1 MSLAFKFST
10 MKTRYLILHMIG
22 FALQVNSAYAQTAKN
37 DSLSKSHDEMMAI
50 IMTQPKVPI
59 KTIGILVY
67 DGYNT
72 LDAMGPYHTLAELMG
87 TKAFFIAKHKGM
99 IKNQRGLQMKV
110 DTSFAEVK
118 SLDILV
124 IPGGAVETFMQTQ
137 DTATLNW
144 IKEIDKTTQYTTSV
158 CTGSWILGATGLLK
172 GKNATSN
179 WYRAEEM
186 MAMYGANFKK
196 ERWVKDGK
204 YWTSA
209 GVTAGMDM
217 SLAIIDD
224 LMGRRY
230 TEGVMLDLEYDP
242 KPPYY
247 AGVPEKAEP
256 IVADMMKEMYDMA
269 LLPLIEKEKKARQ
282 TKKKN
287 PVFVQWPAL
296 DDYHSVMSK
305 TFHPAEEGNIEPTK
319 ANAALLSEK
328 AKLLS
333 QSVIPESLNKPGM
346 KELVAKL
353 EKESFA
359 LAKLVKLKKTDAKL
373 KEAIFSLHDRFHEIM
388 GKCMEH

>member
-1 MSLAFKFST
+1 MKSFKIIAAITFFVFTTAVCAGQTTNSDSLAK
-10 MKTRYLILHMIG
+10 RH
-22 FALQVNSAYAQTAKN
+22 N
-37 DSLSKSHDEMMAI
+37 EMMAI

-72 LDAMGPYHTLAELMG
+72 LDAMGPYHTLAEIMVAK
-87 TKAFFIAKHKGM
+87 TFFIAKQKGM

-110 DTSFAEVK
+110 DTSFADVK
-118 SLDILV
+118 NLDILV

-137 DTATLNW
+137 DTVTLNW
-144 IKEIDKTTQYTTSV
+144 IKHIDKTTTYTTSV

-186 MAMYGANFKK
+186 MKLYGATFKK

-242 KPPYY
+242 KPPYN
-247 AGVPEKAEP
+247 AGVPEKSEP

-269 LLPLIEKEKKARQ
+269 LLPLIEAEKKKAAP
-282 TKKKN
+282 KK
-287 PVFVQWPAL
+287 PSVFAQWLAL
-296 DDYHSVMSK
+296 DEYHKVMSA
-305 TFHPAEEGNIEPTK
+305 TFHPAEEGNLAPLK
-319 ANAALLSEK
+319 ANANELAAK

-333 QSVIPESLNKPGM
+333 QSAIPSDFQKAGI
-346 KELVAKL
+346 KELIGKL
-353 EKESFA
+353 EKESAA
-359 LAKLVKLKKTDAKL
+359 LAKMVKTKKSDEVLKK
-373 KEAIFSLHDRFHEIM
+373 AIFTLHDRFHEVM
-388 GKCMEH
+388 GKCRE

>member
-1 MSLAFKFST
+1 MEAKFIFLNILSIVFSFKS
-10 MKTRYLILHMIG
+10 
-22 FALQVNSAYAQTAKN
+22 VYAQTTN
-37 DSLSKSHDEMMAI
+37 SDSLTKRHNEMMAI

-72 LDAMGPYHTLAELMG
+72 LDAMGPYHTLAEIMG
-87 TKAFFIAKHKGM
+87 TKTFFIARERGM
-99 IKNQRGLQMKV
+99 IKNQRGLEMKV
-110 DTSFAEVK
+110 DTSFADVK
-118 SLDILV
+118 NLDILV

-137 DTATLNW
+137 DTVTLNW
-144 IKEIDKTTQYTTSV
+144 IRQIDKTTQYTTSV
-158 CTGSWILGATGLLK
+158 CTGSWILGAAGLLK

-186 MAMYGANFKK
+186 MKLYGANFRK

-269 LLPLIEKEKKARQ
+269 LLPLIEKEKKKIASQ
-282 TKKKN
+282 K
-287 PVFVQWPAL
+287 PSVFSQWPAL
-296 DDYHSVMSK
+296 DEYHKVMSK
-305 TFHPAEEGNIEPTK
+305 TFHPAEEGNLEPIKTY
-319 ANAALLSEK
+319 AAELAAK
-328 AKLLS
+328 AKLLN
-333 QSVIPESLNKPGM
+333 QSAIPEAFHKPGI
-346 KELVAKL
+346 KELVIKL
-353 EKESFA
+353 ENESAA
-359 LAKLVKLKKTDAKL
+359 LTQLVKAKKNDGVLKK
-373 KEAIFSLHDRFHEIM
+373 AIYALHDRFHEIM
-388 GKCMEH
+388 GKCKQ

>member
-1 MSLAFKFST
+1 MNTTKIIACIVFS
-10 MKTRYLILHMIG
+10 I
-22 FALQVNSAYAQTAKN
+22 FATSICIAQTTNN
-37 DSLSKSHDEMMAI
+37 DSLTKRHNEMMSI
-50 IMTQPKVPI
+50 IMTQPKIPI

-72 LDAMGPYHTLAELMG
+72 LDAMGPYHTLAEIMG
-87 TKAFFIAKHKGM
+87 TKTFFIAKQKGM

-118 SLDILV
+118 NLDILV
-124 IPGGAVETFMQTQ
+124 IPGGAVETFMQTK
-137 DTATLNW
+137 DTATLEW
-144 IKEIDKTTQYTTSV
+144 IKAIDKTTQYTTSV

-186 MAMYGANFKK
+186 MAMYGANFKQQ
-196 ERWVKDGK
+196 RWVKDGK

-242 KPPYY
+242 KPPYN
-247 AGVPEKAEP
+247 AGIPEKAEP

-269 LLPLIEKEKKARQ
+269 LLPLIEQEKKARQ

-296 DDYHSVMSK
+296 DEYHSVMSK

-319 ANAALLSEK
+319 ANAALLAEK

-333 QSVIPESLNKPGM
+333 LSLIPEALNKPGM
-346 KELVAKL
+346 KELVTKL

-359 LAKLVKLKKTDAKL
+359 LAKLVKSKKPEAKL
-373 KEAIFSLHDRFHEIM
+373 KEAIFALHDRFHEIM